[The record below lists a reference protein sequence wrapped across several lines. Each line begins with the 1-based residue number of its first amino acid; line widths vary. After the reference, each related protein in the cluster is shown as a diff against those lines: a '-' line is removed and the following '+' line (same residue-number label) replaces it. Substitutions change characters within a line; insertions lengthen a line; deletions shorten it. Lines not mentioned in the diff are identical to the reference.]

1 MIKTFLIALL
11 LFSFSLPAQ
20 AITLLRDADI
30 EHALSELARPILQ
43 IAGLRPNQVKIL
55 LVDDPSFNAFI
66 IDRHHI
72 FLHSGLILKCRSVD
86 MLQSVIAHEVAHIAN
101 GHISHRLRNMQIR
114 QNTARIGIALAV
126 IAEST
131 NPKKNIGGGVAL
143 GIANSA
149 QRIFHSHTQS
159 QEISAD
165 QTAMRYLSQ
174 LKINPEGTL
183 DVLNYLAGQEY
194 LSSERQDP
202 YSRTHP
208 SSRDRLKVI
217 KNHIDQRETTTFDV
231 EANYWYTRAYAK
243 INAFKLDPKAILSR
257 PELAIAADISAMQ
270 RAIAFSRRGKL
281 DQALKEVE
289 KAQEKRPNDPFFQD
303 LKAEIL
309 MRNKQ
314 YLRAVTEYEKAVAL
328 APDQSLVLSGYGR
341 ALLAAG
347 KTKTALEALSK
358 ARDLDELSSRLLHDL
373 ALAHA
378 KIGNRGMAALI
389 TAERFSLMGRFN
401 DAKHQAEI
409 AGALLPEGS
418 PTWQR
423 AQDVLHSDYQ
433 D

>member
-1 MIKTFLIALL
+1 MK
-11 LFSFSLPAQ
+11 
-20 AITLLRDADI
+20 
-30 EHALSELARPILQ
+30 
-43 IAGLRPNQVKIL
+43 
-55 LVDDPSFNAFI
+55 
-66 IDRHHI
+66 
-72 FLHSGLILKCRSVD
+72 
-86 MLQSVIAHEVAHIAN
+86 
-101 GHISHRLRNMQIR
+101 
-114 QNTARIGIALAV
+114 
-126 IAEST
+126 
-131 NPKKNIGGGVAL
+131 
-143 GIANSA
+143 
-149 QRIFHSHTQS
+149 
-159 QEISAD
+159 
-165 QTAMRYLSQ
+165 
-174 LKINPEGTL
+174 
-183 DVLNYLAGQEY
+183 
-194 LSSERQDP
+194 
-202 YSRTHP
+202 
-208 SSRDRLKVI
+208 
-217 KNHIDQRETTTFDV
+217 
-231 EANYWYTRAYAK
+231 
-243 INAFKLDPKAILSR
+243 
-257 PELAIAADISAMQ
+257 

-409 AGALLPEGS
+409 AEALLPQGS